1 MSGCVVGRPAP
12 SSTVSSPTSAVLS
25 SSSIGSGST
34 PTTRTIPLPLPLDH
48 EMRERFQAR
57 LVAKEPARLA
67 RVRERDL
74 AGALERARPR
84 DADERAVDPLAGER
98 AANAVVFA
106 RGEEQRQGR
115 RALAQVGPGD
125 LAGLDRVAHAV
136 EDVVDDLERDPER
149 HAEAPEP
156 LVARAE
162 QARGLEQRA
171 GLERDALEVRGLR
184 GVRIVTLHPLQRLA
198 AHERETRARED
209 LRALE
214 VSHLRELAEGAREEI
229 VARRD
234 RSVRPVRAPDG
245 LVPAP
250 QLGAVD
256 QVVVHERRRVD
267 ELDRDATSQRALAVV
282 G

>member
-12 SSTVSSPTSAVLS
+12 SSTVSSLTSAVLT

-34 PTTRTIPLPLPLDH
+34 PTTRTTPLPLALDH
-48 EMRERFQAR
+48 EMRERFEAR

-67 RVRERDL
+67 RIRERDL
-74 AGALERARPR
+74 AE
-84 DADERAVDPLAGER
+84 V
-98 AANAVVFA
+98 
-106 RGEEQRQGR
+106 
-115 RALAQVGPGD
+115 
-125 LAGLDRVAHAV
+125 
-136 EDVVDDLERDPER
+136 
-149 HAEAPEP
+149 PEP

-184 GVRIVTLHPLQRLA
+184 GVRVVTLHPLQRLA

-267 ELDRDATSQRALAVV
+267 ELDRDAASQRALAVV
-282 G
+282 GRQVDEQRPQAFSPGVERVVADTLDDAGMAHRCGAQARLELVQERRRLVEDGLIVHRCATWSETMPPPSSR